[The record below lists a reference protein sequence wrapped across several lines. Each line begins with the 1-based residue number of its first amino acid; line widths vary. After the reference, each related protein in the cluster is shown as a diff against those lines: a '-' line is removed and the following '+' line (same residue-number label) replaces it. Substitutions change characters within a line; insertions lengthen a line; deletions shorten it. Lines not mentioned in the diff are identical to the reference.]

1 MTIARKQLD
10 LDQPIVGKALTLE
23 PVKQAHI
30 SAFAPFFKDE
40 DALYYYLPSTLRQY
54 DAHQL
59 ETLFKEWD
67 NGETDVLLTI
77 RRNDAV
83 IGLMSVDN
91 IDLANRNA
99 EVGIALT
106 DREMRGRGLAKAALQ
121 LLMTHL
127 LDQKRLHRVYARV
140 AVGNR
145 HSRQLFESLGFAFEG
160 TMRDAL
166 YRADGY
172 LDMDLLGKVGE

>member
-1 MTIARKQLD
+1 MYKRQ
-10 LDQPIVGKALTLE
+10 ALTLE

-99 EVGIALT
+99 EVGIAPVSY
-106 DREMRGRGLAKAALQ
+106 
-121 LLMTHL
+121 THL
-127 LDQKRLHRVYARV
+127 IMD
-140 AVGNR
+140 
-145 HSRQLFESLGFAFEG
+145 SRRQANLNSSSYEVRIEMLF
-160 TMRDAL
+160 
-166 YRADGY
+166 
-172 LDMDLLGKVGE
+172 